1 MSNRSAARKLGA
13 GQILIVVYAIL
24 AIAATGRSV
33 FQILTKFE
41 MAPIAYVLSA
51 VAAVV
56 YILATV
62 ALVRSASGW
71 FIFALATVSF
81 ELVGVLVVGTLS
93 VFDPVLFPADTVW
106 SFFGRGYGFIPLI
119 LPILGL
125 IYLVR
130 QRRALRQGAA

>member
-56 YILATV
+56 YILATI

-130 QRRALRQGAA
+130 QRRVLRQGAA

>member
-33 FQILTKFE
+33 FQILTKFDT
-41 MAPIAYVLSA
+41 APIAYVLSA

-130 QRRALRQGAA
+130 QRRVLRQGAA

>member
-1 MSNRSAARKLGA
+1 MSTRSAARKLGA

-33 FQILTKFE
+33 FQILTKFDT
-41 MAPIAYVLSA
+41 APIAYVLSA

-56 YILATV
+56 YLLATI

-71 FIFALATVSF
+71 FVFAFATVSF
-81 ELVGVLVVGTLS
+81 ELAGVLVVGLLS
-93 VFDPVLFPADTVW
+93 VLDPVLFPADTVW

-125 IYLVR
+125 LYLIR
-130 QRRALRQGAA
+130 QRRVLRQEAV

>member
-93 VFDPVLFPADTVW
+93 VLDPVLFPADTVW

-130 QRRALRQGAA
+130 QRRVLRQGAA

>member
-130 QRRALRQGAA
+130 QRRVLRQGAA

>member
-24 AIAATGRSV
+24 AIAATGRSM
-33 FQILTKFE
+33 FQILTKFDS
-41 MAPIAYVLSA
+41 APIAYVLSA

-130 QRRALRQGAA
+130 QRRVLRQGAA

>member
-1 MSNRSAARKLGA
+1 MSTRSAARKLGA

-106 SFFGRGYGFIPLI
+106 SFFGRGYGFIPLV
-119 LPILGL
+119 LPVLGL

-130 QRRALRQGAA
+130 QRRVLRQGAA